1 MNKKKILFFVIPFF
15 MLVIG
20 IHYGEPTEITIHSPK
35 KNTIWLGQKQIK
47 VSVKTADPDSI
58 RRVECYVDGRL
69 VKEFREPPYTFKYN
83 FGDNPKNR
91 TIKVVVRGNQNK
103 ILGSKGIGS
112 SKLDDFQEV
121 DVSQIVVPVV
131 VTDRRGNYIDGL
143 KKDDFSLTV
152 DGKPRE
158 ISYFNRSGKAKF
170 HMVLLID
177 ISSSMK
183 DKIARVKE
191 AAKLFLDQLLTK
203 NNQAMI
209 VFFNHEVLED
219 TDFTTDVNE
228 LVNSLSVAFPFG
240 ATALY
245 DAVAYCVRLL
255 KGIPGQNI
263 IVLFSDGEDNSSYM
277 DPYTLMKRVEHSNAV
292 IYSIGRRTVEENNDK
307 YQELLQ
313 QISASSGGVTFLLA
327 NPDEIE
333 KVYQKIRQDIQ
344 AKYILQF
351 SPEKEKQLNRFH
363 KITIKLKNGKSY
375 RVRTIK
381 GFFY

>member
-1 MNKKKILFFVIPFF
+1 MRKKKIFYSTAVFLLLMGVQ
-15 MLVIG
+15 
-20 IHYGEPTEITIHSPK
+20 YGFGSEITIHSPQK
-35 KNTIWLGQKQIK
+35 DTIWLGQKQIK
-47 VSVKTADPDSI
+47 FSVKSAETDTVH
-58 RRVECYVDGRL
+58 RVEVYVDGRL
-69 VKEFREPPYTFKYN
+69 VKEFKEPPYAFRYN

-91 TIKVVVRGNQNK
+91 TLKVVVRGNQNK
-103 ILGSKGIGS
+103 ILGSKGIRS

-121 DVSQIVVPVV
+121 DVSQVVVPVV

-143 KKDDFSLTV
+143 KKEDFSLTV
-152 DGKPRE
+152 DGVPRE
-158 ISYFNRSGKAKF
+158 ITYFNRSGKARF
-170 HMVLLID
+170 HMVLLVD

-183 DKIARVKE
+183 DKISRVKE
-191 AAKLFLDQLLTK
+191 AAKLFLQQLLTK
-203 NNQAMI
+203 NNLAMI

-219 TDFTTDVNE
+219 TDFTTEVNE

-245 DAVAYCVRLL
+245 DAIAYCVRLL

-277 DPYTLMKRVEHSNAV
+277 DPYTLMKRVERSNAV
-292 IYSIGRRTVEENNDK
+292 IYSIGRKTVDENKDK
-307 YQELLQ
+307 YQELLK
-313 QISASSGGVTFLLA
+313 QISSSSGGVTFLLDD
-327 NPDEIE
+327 PDEI
-333 KVYQKIRQDIQ
+333 QKIYEKIRRDIQ
-344 AKYILQF
+344 AKYVLQF

-363 KITIKLKNGKSY
+363 QINVKIKDGKGY